1 MCGEKESH
9 SDQCWDPAAPKSS
22 LSRSIIGCFDIYGI
36 LRSQLPVEGEDL
48 IQCLGRISHIR
59 QHASHIVDIP
69 AAVPIVFSCIPQF
82 LPPLL
87 KKVILLVVMDAQVI
101 DIRVVG
107 GTVEQ
112 DRVVGQ
118 DHPPPIVLYLLV
130 VPHILKQIPKGTAH
144 FLQIVIPR
152 MSTFV
157 PGQFLLETPSNQVPF
172 PNRNSPR
179 RIYTQSAL
187 ATTRFQLSISTSCIS
202 SRSLKGRWSK
212 RRIFAC
218 PKCVSAI

>member
-1 MCGEKESH
+1 M
-9 SDQCWDPAAPKSS
+9 
-22 LSRSIIGCFDIYGI
+22 
-36 LRSQLPVEGEDL
+36 EGEDL

-69 AAVPIVFSCIPQF
+69 AAVPIVFSCVPQF

-87 KKVILLVVMDAQVI
+87 KKVILSCGVHMAAQVI

-112 DRVVGQ
+112 DRVVAQ

-144 FLQIVIPR
+144 FLQIVIP
-152 MSTFV
+152 TNEHLV
-157 PGQFLLETPSNQVPF
+157 PGQFL
-172 PNRNSPR
+172 
-179 RIYTQSAL
+179 
-187 ATTRFQLSISTSCIS
+187 
-202 SRSLKGRWSK
+202 
-212 RRIFAC
+212 
-218 PKCVSAI
+218 